1 MRLPWEASGNKSY
14 KFIGTVFCRT
24 KPENA
29 RIPGYVRIFRL
40 KNGGKQADTC
50 MIYFQTP
57 P

>member
-1 MRLPWEASGNKSY
+1 MTPPKEASGNKLY
-14 KFIGTVFCRT
+14 KIIGTVFCKP

-29 RIPGYVRIFRL
+29 RIPGYVSIFRL
-40 KNGGKQADTC
+40 KDGGKQADKC